1 MAVDLL
7 TVDHERINGFYK
19 INTSL
24 AYRGC
29 AAYVSGVTSGVWY
42 VALPTTSAHVKLC
55 RGIVTQW
62 PLVETGADTS
72 DAVDKLAKN
81 SRVCYVEGP
90 VEARV
95 YGNSVYSALW
105 SSVYWTGGLGNDMAV
120 NATANWKPAYIS
132 IKAGHCGTW
141 VSTSRADLSGMTT
154 STTAIISGSK
164 VKVLELT
171 GSSSKGCELRI
182 DVDWNRNE
190 FIAIS

>member
-1 MAVDLL
+1 MAIDLL
-7 TVDHERINGFYK
+7 RVDEERINGIYK
-19 INTSL
+19 INTSA

-42 VALPTTSAHVKLC
+42 VALPTTSALSKLC

-62 PLVETGADTS
+62 PLVETGADTA
-72 DAVDKLAKN
+72 DVTDKLAKD

-95 YGNSVYSALW
+95 YGNAVYSALW
-105 SSVYWTGGLGNDMAV
+105 ASVYWTGGLGAAMAV

-132 IKAGHCGTW
+132 IKAGHCGKW
-141 VSTSRADLSGMTT
+141 VCTSRADLSGMTT
-154 STTAIISGSK
+154 STTSIIAGSK

-171 GSSSKGCELRI
+171 GASAKGCELRI